1 MKGKRGGTHLKRGVT
16 EAGTFADNV
25 RPAEGS
31 QGDQFGC
38 NQGQVKEEVTF
49 AFLPA
54 FPGSGRTLPCSRWLA
69 HLRGGCKVAPYT
81 VWTSPRVWPQ
91 MPRHH
96 WQWWTCPVN
105 RKDVVSLVC
114 PQCMF
119 SKGYFSLLSLNT
131 RIHTWENALHKDSR
145 AGDLLWAMHKGTKA
159 QHCCFAGR
167 KHHVFVDPRHLIRC
181 SFHWVKPL
189 ETGQVSEKVSNLPS
203 LLRKSAFASSSST
216 ML

>member
-1 MKGKRGGTHLKRGVT
+1 M
-16 EAGTFADNV
+16 E
-25 RPAEGS
+25 
-31 QGDQFGC
+31 
-38 NQGQVKEEVTF
+38 EEVTF

-159 QHCCFAGR
+159 RHCCFAGQE
-167 KHHVFVDPRHLIRC
+167 HHVSVDPRHLIRC
-181 SFHWVKPL
+181 SFHWGKPL
-189 ETGQVSEKVSNLPS
+189 ETGGKSQRKLATYRPSWGSLHLPPAVAQCCRLWQQGGE
-203 LLRKSAFASSSST
+203 LLPTSTQSTAVQYRKTFEQGAKP
-216 ML
+216 